1 MTIAKMFKK
10 PRQED
15 WQIKFSALDADI
27 VEGSGNDSIAI
38 SALINNFL
46 VERILV
52 DDGNTVEVLMY
63 ETF

>member
-1 MTIAKMFKK
+1 MTIAKTFKRR
-10 PRQED
+10 RQED
-15 WQIKFSALDADI
+15 WQIKFSALDANIIED
-27 VEGSGNDSIAI
+27 SGNDSIAI

>member
-1 MTIAKMFKK
+1 MTIAKTFKRR
-10 PRQED
+10 RQED

-27 VEGSGNDSIAI
+27 VEDSGNDSIAI